1 MKTYIYPNWIAEG
14 SDNMFY
20 VSLKNQQIKVRN
32 MGRMDAYFVTVQ
44 CGQIQFMLKEL
55 ASRYAV
61 HFSVTDNVHTAE
73 VLAVAGKNVITQEFE
88 RESTGK
94 FTERIKQIIPKE
106 TIVQM
111 LFEDLYSLDAPEA
124 HRLYTKHDLMAPFIE
139 LMFVECDTL
148 YREGTEEKE
157 EFANFL
163 YEQYGIRF
171 EQGDGSSEIL
181 IAKCLTAM
189 TYLQL
194 SKEEIGRHFMKVLR
208 V

>member
-1 MKTYIYPNWIAEG
+1 
-14 SDNMFY
+14 MFY

-32 MGRMDAYFVTVQ
+32 MGRIDAYFVTVQ

-73 VLAVAGKNVITQEFE
+73 VLAVAGKNIITQEFE
-88 RESTGK
+88 REPTGK

-139 LMFVECDTL
+139 LMFVECDTF
-148 YREGTEEKE
+148 YREASEEKE

-163 YEQYGIRF
+163 YEQHGIRF

-194 SKEEIGRHFMKVLR
+194 SKEEIARHFMKVLR

>member
-1 MKTYIYPNWIAEG
+1 MEG
-14 SDNMFY
+14 SDNKFY
-20 VSLKNQQIKVRN
+20 VSLKSQQIKVRN

-88 RESTGK
+88 REPTGK
-94 FTERIKQIIPKE
+94 FTERIKQVIPKE
-106 TIVQM
+106 TLVQI
-111 LFEDLYSLDAPEA
+111 LFGDLYSLNAPEA

-148 YREGTEEKE
+148 YREATEEKG

-163 YEQYGIRF
+163 YEQYSIKF
-171 EQGDGSSEIL
+171 EESSESEIL
-181 IAKCLTAM
+181 MAKCLTAM

>member
-1 MKTYIYPNWIAEG
+1 
-14 SDNMFY
+14 MFY
-20 VSLKNQQIKVRN
+20 VSMKNQQIKVRN
-32 MGRMDAYFVTVQ
+32 MGQMDAHFVTVQ
-44 CGQIQFMLKEL
+44 CGEIQFMLKEL

-73 VLAVAGKNVITQEFE
+73 VLAVVGKNVITQEFE
-88 RESTGK
+88 REPTGK
-94 FTERIKQIIPKE
+94 FTERIKQVIPKE
-106 TIVQM
+106 TIVQI
-111 LFEDLYSLDAPEA
+111 LFDDLYSLNAPEA

-148 YREGTEEKE
+148 YRESTEEKV

-163 YEQYGIRF
+163 YEQYGIKF
-171 EQGDGSSEIL
+171 EESSGSEIL
-181 IAKCLTAM
+181 MAKCLTAM

-194 SKEEIGRHFMKVLR
+194 SKEEIARHFMKVLR

>member
-1 MKTYIYPNWIAEG
+1 
-14 SDNMFY
+14 
-20 VSLKNQQIKVRN
+20 
-32 MGRMDAYFVTVQ
+32 MGRIDAYFVTVQ

-73 VLAVAGKNVITQEFE
+73 VLAVAGKNIITQEFE
-88 RESTGK
+88 REPTGK

-124 HRLYTKHDLMAPFIE
+124 HRLYTKHDLMAPFFE
-139 LMFVECDTL
+139 LMFVECDTF
-148 YREGTEEKE
+148 YREASEEKE
-157 EFANFL
+157 EFANFI
-163 YEQYGIRF
+163 YEQHGIRF

-194 SKEEIGRHFMKVLR
+194 SKEEIARHFMKVLR

>member
-1 MKTYIYPNWIAEG
+1 
-14 SDNMFY
+14 MFY

-32 MGRMDAYFVTVQ
+32 MGRMNAHFVTVQ

-61 HFSVTDNVHTAE
+61 HFFFMYNVHTAE
-73 VLAVAGKNVITQEFE
+73 VLIVVGKNVIIQKFN
-88 RESTGK
+88 REPTGR

-106 TIVQM
+106 TIVQI
-111 LFEDLYSLDAPEA
+111 LFKDLYSLDAPEA

-139 LMFVECDTL
+139 LMFIECDTL

-163 YEQYGIRF
+163 YEQYGIKF
-171 EQGDGSSEIL
+171 EESSGSEIL

-194 SKEEIGRHFMKVLR
+194 SKEEIARHFMKVLR

>member
-1 MKTYIYPNWIAEG
+1 
-14 SDNMFY
+14 
-20 VSLKNQQIKVRN
+20 
-32 MGRMDAYFVTVQ
+32 MGRMDAHFVTVQ
-44 CGQIQFMLKEL
+44 CGQIQFMIKEL

-61 HFSVTDNVHTAE
+61 HFSVNDNVHTAE

-88 RESTGK
+88 REPTGK

-106 TIVQM
+106 TLVQM
-111 LFEDLYSLDAPEA
+111 LFKDMFSLDAPEA
-124 HRLYTKHDLMAPFIE
+124 HRLYTKHDLMAPFVE
-139 LMFVECDTL
+139 LMFVECENL

-163 YEQYGIRF
+163 YEQYAIRL
-171 EQGDGSSEIL
+171 EQSSESEIL

-194 SKEEIGRHFMKVLR
+194 SKEEIARHFMKVLR

>member
-1 MKTYIYPNWIAEG
+1 
-14 SDNMFY
+14 MFY

-61 HFSVTDNVHTAE
+61 HFSVTDDVHKVE

-88 RESTGK
+88 REQTGK

-124 HRLYTKHDLMAPFIE
+124 HHLYTKHDLMAPFIE
-139 LMFVECDTL
+139 LMFVECETL
-148 YREGTEEKE
+148 YREASEEKE
-157 EFANFL
+157 EFTNFL
-163 YEQYGIRF
+163 YEQYSIRF
-171 EQGDGSSEIL
+171 EQADGLSEIL

-189 TYLQL
+189 TYLHL
-194 SKEEIGRHFMKVLR
+194 SKEEIARHFMKVLR